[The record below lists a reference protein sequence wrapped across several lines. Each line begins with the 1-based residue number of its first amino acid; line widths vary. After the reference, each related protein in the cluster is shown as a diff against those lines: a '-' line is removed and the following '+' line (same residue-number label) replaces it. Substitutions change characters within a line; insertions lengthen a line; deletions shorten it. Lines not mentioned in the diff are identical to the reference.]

1 MGGIDFRWGEN
12 KGIKI
17 WWGGFFQVRGGGWGR
32 GGGDKYTFLFLYCRQ
47 RAYEMLKQNPVKFKH
62 SSHELRS

>member
-17 WWGGFFQVRGGGWGR
+17 WWGGFFQVRGGG
-32 GGGDKYTFLFLYCRQ
+32 GGGVGEISILFCFSTVDKEHMKC
-47 RAYEMLKQNPVKFKH
+47 
-62 SSHELRS
+62 